1 MLIQVVRR
9 PARGNGCR
17 GGSQHLEKPPAFGNA
32 AGMADQPM
40 GLKRSVRIAGHA
52 TSLSLEPAFWDALDE
67 IARHRGVSLNTLI
80 AAIDAER
87 SGSLSS
93 AARVFVLHS
102 CRRGE
107 LAGTGT
113 DSAA

>member
-1 MLIQVVRR
+1 MLLQVVRR
-9 PARGNGCR
+9 PVRANGCH
-17 GGSQHLEKPPAFGNA
+17 GGSQRLEKPPAFGDA

-40 GLKRSVRIAGHA
+40 GVKRSVRIAGHP
-52 TSLSLEPAFWDALDE
+52 TSVSLEPAFWDALGE
-67 IARHRGVSLNTLI
+67 IARRRGVSLNALI

-93 AARVFVLHS
+93 AVRVFVLHS

-113 DSAA
+113 DSAG